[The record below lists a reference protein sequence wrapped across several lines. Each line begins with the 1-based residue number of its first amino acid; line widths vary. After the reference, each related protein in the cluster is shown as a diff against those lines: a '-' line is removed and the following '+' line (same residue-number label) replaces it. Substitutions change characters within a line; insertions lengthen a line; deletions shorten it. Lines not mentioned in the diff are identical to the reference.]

1 MVRQAATQLAGAT
14 PVTAGVI
21 RHRPTAVSPPSV
33 TVPPTTPASTGIAG
47 PLASCLAT
55 QVAVCSSQDSSQ
67 PACTGAASQQLETT
81 DVPAAAEAPAAAAPA
96 AAGVGSDV
104 DDDALDQAEATAAA
118 TAQHSEA
125 MEVDQGDEPPPPPP
139 EPPQPPPP
147 QPEPEAP
154 TEDPPQAEGPAAE
167 PPAAAA
173 ASTALSPSA
182 AAEELGYE
190 DVSRSFFQ
198 RSDGS
203 RVPLEVDAAEQPP
216 DGAPRVDYATLRAV
230 RTPDGR
236 GWGLACTQPIV
247 AGAFVV
253 EMCGKIVDE
262 ADATRPGY
270 DATYVLGFD
279 DATLARKREAG
290 DEVRYIDCREQ
301 GSIARLAND
310 SQQPNLALRYL
321 PSAGAGGELLPRR
334 AFLVALADIPAHA
347 ELTWNYGGSTS
358 SPTLTPPHP
367 CPQPL
372 TPAFTLVLTHR
383 RALPATVEAAAQ

>member
-1 MVRQAATQLAGAT
+1 MRRRVVVSDSEDDEPAQAPRAAQEDLSVRRLAPA
-14 PVTAGVI
+14 PLSDD
-21 RHRPTAVSPPSV
+21 RN
-33 TVPPTTPASTGIAG
+33 PASGDHCDNSG
-47 PLASCLAT
+47 GNGRSC
-55 QVAVCSSQDSSQ
+55 SE
-67 PACTGAASQQLETT
+67 PGGGT
-81 DVPAAAEAPAAAAPA
+81 DGRC
-96 AAGVGSDV
+96 GVGSDV
-104 DDDALDQAEATAAA
+104 GGAEGADLGDCLDDDALAAALDQAEATAAA

-154 TEDPPQAEGPAAE
+154 TEDPPQAEEPAAE
-167 PPAAAA
+167 PPAAA

-262 ADATRPGY
+262 EDATRPGY

-321 PSAGAGGELLPRR
+321 PSGGAGGELLPRR

-358 SPTLTPPHP
+358 SPTLTPAPHP

-383 RALPATVEAAAQ
+383 